1 MKREGKKR
9 KIHRRGA
16 EGAEKGVKRDEK
28 RRSFFH
34 EAQAI
39 DLPGHGAAF
48 ACMVPALAR
57 TGPVRYPRRTAVF
70 GRIVSP
76 GDVFTLSYTHSVKL
90 KPVWDFYTIGEHYE
104 IMQNKTIFPDSDYGL
119 PSRAVGTE
127 TYTLLPDGNGCISG
141 MRRLIPSLLLR
152 VERAYNNTFTFNDR
166 LTLDLPRKA
175 GDCVIDMHMT
185 RVSLFQYAFEVFNS
199 YGK

>member
-1 MKREGKKR
+1 MKH
-9 KIHRRGA
+9 KILICLAMALLLSVVWCWPLH
-16 EGAEKGVKRDEK
+16 VLVLCDTRDG
-28 RRSFFH
+28 R
-34 EAQAI
+34 
-39 DLPGHGAAF
+39 L
-48 ACMVPALAR
+48 
-57 TGPVRYPRRTAVF
+57 VF

-185 RVSLFQYAFEVFNS
+185 RVSLFQYAFEVFKS